1 LRDTLIRIL
10 LLLIPLTLLCMTGV
24 GSVAQM
30 VEETELECLSLNIY
44 HEARNESTAGQV
56 AVGQVTL
63 NRVESSRFPDSVCGV
78 VQQGIYRGGYPV
90 RDRCQFSWFCDGLSD
105 NPYDLPAYNRSV
117 EIAQWLLFTNPWL
130 PDFTDGSLFYHA
142 EYVLPKW
149 SRVKKKTMRIDTHIF
164 YQ

>member
-1 LRDTLIRIL
+1 MKQI
-10 LLLIPLTLLCMTGV
+10 V
-24 GSVAQM
+24 Q
-30 VEETELECLSLNIY
+30 ETELECLSLNLY

-105 NPYDLPAYNRSV
+105 NPYDILAYNRSV

-164 YQ
+164 YR

>member
-1 LRDTLIRIL
+1 
-10 LLLIPLTLLCMTGV
+10 MTGV

-63 NRVESSRFPDSVCGV
+63 NRVESHQFPDTVCRV
-78 VQQGIYRGGYPV
+78 VQQGIYRNGYPV
-90 RDRCQFSWFCDGLSD
+90 RDRCQFSWYCDGISD
-105 NPYDLPAYNRSV
+105 IPYNIRAYNRSV

-149 SRVKKKTMRIDTHIF
+149 SRVKKKTMTIDTHIF
-164 YQ
+164 YR

>member
-1 LRDTLIRIL
+1 
-10 LLLIPLTLLCMTGV
+10 MTGV

-44 HEARNESTAGQV
+44 HEARNESTAGMV

-78 VQQGIYRGGYPV
+78 VRQGVYRNGFPV
-90 RDRCQFSWFCDGLSD
+90 RNRCQFSWHCDGISD
-105 NPYDLPAYNRSV
+105 VPYNIRAYNRSV

-130 PDFTDGSLFYHA
+130 PDLTDGSLWYHA
-142 EYVLPKW
+142 SYVLPKW
-149 SRVKKKTMRIDTHIF
+149 SRVKKKTMTIDTHIF
-164 YQ
+164 YR

>member
-1 LRDTLIRIL
+1 
-10 LLLIPLTLLCMTGV
+10 MTGV

-105 NPYDLPAYNRSV
+105 NPYDIPAYNRSV

-164 YQ
+164 YR